1 MARKKTKHDFK
12 TRKRDGKIYMIC
24 RNSIE
29 DVEHWSWQF
38 FKKTRRC
45 TNWEEVTSE
54 TAAVLCSS
62 CTQKTLPEPEIG
74 GGYVSKGRPRGWQ
87 FMKEFVD
94 PQGNVFH
101 KGKEQPELK
110 GTLQPT
116 KIDRTPKKKL
126 SKQEKQDL
134 KDQILQQMAMVRGQL
149 KNARWKKDI
158 KSGNS
163 QLKKLERQLKKI
175 R

>member
-1 MARKKTKHDFK
+1 MAKRKVIYKFKTK
-12 TRKRDGKIYMIC
+12 KRDGSTYMIC

-29 DVEHWSWQF
+29 DKNYWAWQILGD
-38 FKKTRRC
+38 KPRC
-45 TNWEEVTSE
+45 NEWTVVSPNT
-54 TAAVLCSS
+54 TAVLCSK
-62 CTQKTLPEPEIG
+62 CVNQTVGPPQIK

-101 KGKEQPELK
+101 KGKEQPDLK
-110 GTLQPT
+110 GTLEPT

-149 KNARWKKDI
+149 KNAKWKKDLR
-158 KSGNS
+158 SGTTK
-163 QLKKLERQLKKI
+163 LRKLERQLKKI